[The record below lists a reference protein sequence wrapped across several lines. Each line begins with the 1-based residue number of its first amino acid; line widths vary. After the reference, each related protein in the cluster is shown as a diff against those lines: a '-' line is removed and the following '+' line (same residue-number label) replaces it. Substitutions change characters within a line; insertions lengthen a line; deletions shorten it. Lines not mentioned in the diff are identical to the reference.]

1 MLIVMCA
8 AEESTEML
16 DVASTLNTQ
25 QPQVAQ
31 SRGEACLWHVSLVKN
46 FSPVLLSNT
55 LQERNTKK
63 HM

>member
-1 MLIVMCA
+1 
-8 AEESTEML
+8 ML